1 MSIITIVLL
10 IVGIVFAYYSF
21 KIYKISKQ
29 NENDLF
35 MKNESK
41 RIIFGNAQIDDD
53 YTSTGRV
60 YTRGMSLVKS
70 ENGKYSLIP
79 QAKVCDIGLY

>member
-1 MSIITIVLL
+1 MSIITIILL

>member
-1 MSIITIVLL
+1 MSIITIILL

-35 MKNESK
+35 MTNESK
-41 RIIFGNAQIDDD
+41 RIIFSNAEIDDE

-60 YTRGMSLVKS
+60 YTRGISLVKS
-70 ENGKYSLIP
+70 GNGKYSLIP